1 MTIIFSY
8 NSLADRVIDEE
19 EKELEAQ
26 PTDYLI
32 TQVVDSGTGMTRQ

>member
-8 NSLADRVIDEE
+8 HSLAERVNDEE

-32 TQVVDSGTGMTRQ
+32 TKVVDSGSGMTRQ